1 MGPICYQR
9 HRFPPPVIGHAIW
22 LCHRFTLSLRDI
34 EDLLAERG
42 IQVSYETIRR
52 WVNKFGP
59 AYARGLRQ
67 LRPKPH
73 PQWHLDEM
81 FVSIGGRRMYLWRA
95 VDQYG
100 EVLEILVQ
108 CRRNNRAAMKL
119 MLKLLKRFALAPRTL
134 VTDKWR
140 AYSAAARELAL
151 TAFHHHGKWK
161 NNRIENAHQPVRRRG
176 WKMQRFK
183 SAASAQS
190 FLSNHAAVYNH
201 FNTRRHLVLAVE
213 HRKAYRAAL
222 STWHAV
228 SHTMVQ

>member
-1 MGPICYQR
+1 MRPICYKR
-9 HRFPPPVIGHAIW
+9 HRFPPPIIGHAIW
-22 LCHRFTLSLRDI
+22 LYHRFTLSLRDI

-52 WVNKFGP
+52 WVDKFGP
-59 AYARGLRQ
+59 ANARGLRQ

-100 EVLEILVQ
+100 DVLEILVQ
-108 CRRNNRAAMKL
+108 RSRDKRAAMKL
-119 MLKLLKRFALAPRTL
+119 MRKLLKRFALAPRTL

-140 AYSAAARELAL
+140 AYSAAAGKLAL
-151 TAFHHHGKWK
+151 TAFHHQGKWK
-161 NNRIENAHQPVRRRG
+161 NNRIENAHQPVRRG
-176 WKMQRFK
+176 EWKRFK
-183 SAASAQS
+183 SAASAQR
-190 FLSNHAAVYNH
+190 FLSNDATVYNH
-201 FNTRRHLVLAVE
+201 FNTRRHLVSAVE

-228 SHTMVQ
+228 THTTV